1 MDHEMHLEEEH
12 SLQAPEGI
20 ALFLTDVAVEK
31 VREVI
36 TREGVKDGGLR
47 VAIVGGGCSGFQYNL
62 SLDES
67 PREDD
72 TVIEQNGVKLF
83 LDPISQQYV
92 YGTVIQVGS
101 QVDEVQVGEALLG
114 FATSGAYA
122 EYAVASAGMT
132 APKPRRLGHVE
143 CASVP
148 VVAVTAWQMLFEYA
162 DAKPG
167 HRVLILGG
175 AGNVGAYAVQLAA
188 RAGKPRSAAS

>member
-47 VAIVGGGCSGFQYNL
+47 VAIVSGRCSGFQYNL

-92 YGTVIQVGS
+92 YGTVIDYVNG
-101 QVDEVQVGEALLG
+101 L
-114 FATSGAYA
+114 
-122 EYAVASAGMT
+122 
-132 APKPRRLGHVE
+132 H
-143 CASVP
+143 
-148 VVAVTAWQMLFEYA
+148 
-162 DAKPG
+162 
-167 HRVLILGG
+167 G
-175 AGNVGAYAVQLAA
+175 AGFKFVNPNANRTCGC
-188 RAGKPRSAAS
+188 GSSFSA

>member
-67 PREDD
+67 P
-72 TVIEQNGVKLF
+72 V
-83 LDPISQQYV
+83 P
-92 YGTVIQVGS
+92 
-101 QVDEVQVGEALLG
+101 
-114 FATSGAYA
+114 
-122 EYAVASAGMT
+122 MT
-132 APKPRRLGHVE
+132 R
-143 CASVP
+143 
-148 VVAVTAWQMLFEYA
+148 
-162 DAKPG
+162 
-167 HRVLILGG
+167 
-175 AGNVGAYAVQLAA
+175 
-188 RAGKPRSAAS
+188 